1 MRLTAPL
8 YSLLCAATVFGAS
21 YEDWQRRSI
30 YQLVTDRFATSDGSS
45 PACNTSA
52 RQYCNGTW
60 QGVISKLDYIQNMG
74 FDAIWISPIV
84 ANLAGDTGDGAAY
97 HGYWTVDQTSLNDH
111 FGTDGDLK
119 LLSTTLH
126 EHGMFLMVDVV
137 VNHMAA
143 PLLTG
148 TMNSSDPS
156 APAPAV
162 NYAAFTPFNNE
173 SSFHPFCWITDDAN
187 QTDVEQCWLGDAAVP
202 LADVDTENPDVVA
215 FFNSWIADLV
225 TTYGI
230 DGLRIDTVRNVRK
243 DFWPAFAQSADV
255 WSIGEVYDGDVAY
268 VANYSEVLDAVL
280 DYPSFYPLT
289 RGFQNSSGDLT
300 QLAASVGDAQHA
312 YRLGTFMTGSF
323 LENQDNPRFPSL
335 TTDQSLIVNAMTWV
349 FVQDGVPILYYG
361 QEQGYA
367 GADDPYNR
375 EALWLSGYEEDKP
388 LVVHVRALNA
398 ARKAAIAWDNATFL
412 GTPVSRV
419 VSLLPASRAEPS
431 AGGVPRGLR
440 VPACGVEAAAP
451 RAPHERRRVVL
462 AELVRP
468 PATNYTKGDELI
480 DVLSCSTTK
489 GRRLGRGGV
498 DGEFGHACG
507 TSDTVGRRNSCVR
520 VDVEADMGCGV
531 QVLLP
536 TSVFNASYCNALKN
550 DISGDTGSPWVAQ
563 SAGEELRLSTAGTL
577 VAASLT
583 ILVFAVWMA

>member
-148 TMNSSDPS
+148 TANSSDPS

-230 DGLRIDTVRNVRK
+230 DGLRIDTVKNVRK

-412 GTPVSRV
+412 GTPVAFPVASASQLA
-419 VSLLPASRAEPS
+419 VSKQPLLALLTNAGASSSPS
-431 AGGVPRGLR
+431 WSVPS
-440 VPACGVEAAAP
+440 
-451 RAPHERRRVVL
+451 
-462 AELVRP
+462 
-468 PATNYTKGDELI
+468 TNYSKGDELI

-489 GRRLGRGGV
+489 
-498 DGEFGHACG
+498 
-507 TSDTVGRRNSCVR
+507 VGDSGAV
-520 VDVEADMGCGV
+520 AWTGSSGMPA
-531 QVLLP
+531 VLLP

-583 ILVFAVWMA
+583 ILFFAVWMA